1 MTASLMKSGA
11 TGNFQFKRP
20 ESILLVVYTAAGQTL
35 LLNRIPPRSFW
46 QSVTGSLSW
55 PDESPLQAAVRELKE
70 ETGISSDTAKL
81 EDWKKTY
88 TYSILAEFLYKYE
101 AGVTQNLEHMFSI
114 EVPKVEP
121 IEILR
126 TEHVDYCW
134 TEFDKAID
142 MVWSWSNREA
152 LQLVKSRIKQQ
163 EDQHEKF

>member
-1 MTASLMKSGA
+1 MKSGA
-11 TGNFQFKRP
+11 IEKFQFKRP

-46 QSVTGSLSW
+46 QSVTGSLLW
-55 PDESPLQAAVRELKE
+55 PDESPPQAAVRELKE
-70 ETGISSDTAKL
+70 ETGISSDTDKL
-81 EDWKKTY
+81 EDWKRTF

-134 TEFDKAID
+134 TGFDKAID

-152 LQLVKSRIKQQ
+152 LQLVKTRIEQQ
-163 EDQHEKF
+163 DYQHGKF